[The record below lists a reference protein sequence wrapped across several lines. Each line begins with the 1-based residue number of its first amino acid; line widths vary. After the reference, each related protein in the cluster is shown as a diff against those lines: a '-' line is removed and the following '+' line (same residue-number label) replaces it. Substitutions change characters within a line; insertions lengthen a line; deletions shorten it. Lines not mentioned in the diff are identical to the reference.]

1 MITKVL
7 VVDDEPTI
15 REILQIELESH
26 GYTVLVAEDVAN
38 AMQIHKTN
46 YIDAVILD
54 VRMPNIDGFYLLQK
68 LRKHSKDIVIIMM
81 TAYGTIDG
89 AVLAMKMGAN
99 DYITKPFDNED
110 LIEKLDQHIKIKTKK
125 LKLLKSNKNEEH
137 FLIGNSKLMQQIRNK
152 ILKVKDLD
160 TTILITGESGTGKNV
175 VAKEIHRLSNRNE
188 HPFIHIDCAFLPPS
202 LIESELFGHEKGAF
216 TDALNMK
223 KGKLEL
229 AGEGTIFLDEIGTLP
244 LNLQSKLLNVLQERF
259 IYRIGGSKK
268 IPIKAR
274 IIAATNVNLET
285 AVQDGDFREDLYYRL
300 NVINIEC
307 PPLRYRKDDIID
319 LANHFL
325 NLHINRTGNKI
336 NSIEEEVWKILY
348 NYDWPGNI
356 RELENSIES
365 AVVLCEGTV
374 ISVEDLPIRVG
385 KWNNKTYDEDV
396 YTNELSLEAQEMMSI
411 IRALENN
418 DGHREKTAKELGISR
433 RTLQYKLKKLNIG

>member
-15 REILQIELESH
+15 REIIKIELESH
-26 GYTVLVAEDVAN
+26 GYTVFTAEDVAN
-38 AMQIHKTN
+38 AIKIHKTN
-46 YIDAVILD
+46 YIDAFILD
-54 VRMPNIDGFYLLQK
+54 IRMPNIDGFYLLQN
-68 LRKHSKDIVIIMM
+68 LRKNSKDIVIIMM

-99 DYITKPFDNED
+99 DYITKPFDNEE
-110 LIEKLDQHIKIKTKK
+110 LIEKLDQHIKIKAKK
-125 LKLLKSNKNEEH
+125 LKLLNPVKNEEH
-137 FLIGNSKLMQQIRNK
+137 YLIGNSQLMQQIKNR

-175 VAKEIHRLSNRNE
+175 VAKEIHRLSNRNGQ
-188 HPFIHIDCAFLPPS
+188 PFIHIDCAFLPPS

-216 TDALNMK
+216 TDALNMN

-374 ISVEDLPIRVG
+374 ISVEDLPIRVR

>member
-229 AGEGTIFLDEIGTLP
+229 AGEGTILLDEIGTLP

-259 IYRIGGSKK
+259 IYRIGGSNK

-274 IIAATNVNLET
+274 IIAATNVNLEK

-374 ISVEDLPIRVG
+374 ISVEDLPIRVR

>member
-15 REILQIELESH
+15 REIIKIELESH
-26 GYTVLVAEDVAN
+26 GYTVFTAEDVAN
-38 AMQIHKTN
+38 AIKIHKTN
-46 YIDAVILD
+46 YIDAFILD
-54 VRMPNIDGFYLLQK
+54 IRMPNIDGFYLLQN
-68 LRKHSKDIVIIMM
+68 LRKNSKDIVIIMM

-99 DYITKPFDNED
+99 DYITKPFDNEE
-110 LIEKLDQHIKIKTKK
+110 LIEKLDQHIKIKAKK
-125 LKLLKSNKNEEH
+125 LKLLNPVKNEEH
-137 FLIGNSKLMQQIRNK
+137 YLIGNSQLMQQIKNR

-175 VAKEIHRLSNRNE
+175 VAKEIHRLSNRNGQ
-188 HPFIHIDCAFLPPS
+188 PFIHIDCAFLPPS
-202 LIESELFGHEKGAF
+202 LIESELFGYEKGAF
-216 TDALNMK
+216 TDALNMN

-374 ISVEDLPIRVG
+374 ISVEDLPIRVR

>member
-259 IYRIGGSKK
+259 IYRIGGSNK

-274 IIAATNVNLET
+274 IIAATNVNLEK

-374 ISVEDLPIRVG
+374 ISVEDLPIRVR

>member
-216 TDALNMK
+216 TDALNMN

-259 IYRIGGSKK
+259 IYRIGGSNK

-374 ISVEDLPIRVG
+374 ISVEDLPIRVR